1 MSLKFRLLVVAFA
14 LFLSLVSSVWGQK
27 ASSAVQAGAGEI
39 RMQVRD
45 PNGRPIV
52 ADGTLAGPA
61 QDQERDVHTD
71 AGGLLTISG
80 LTYGRYRLKLS
91 HPGFSTQIID
101 FQVQSATPIRH
112 DVRLRIGNVSTTINV
127 VGSAPFGAPD
137 VPLSDVPV
145 PVQTLTARTIEDT
158 NAIDLTNAMNRRLNG
173 VYVNENQNNPFQPDV
188 NYRGY
193 TASPLVGSPAGLSV
207 YLDGVRQNQPF
218 GDVVS
223 WDLIPK
229 LAINSMELIPGSN
242 PVYGLN
248 TLGGAIAVQ
257 TKDGNSAPGFAI
269 SGYGGNFGRRGL
281 DAEYGGN
288 NNAGLNWYAATT
300 IFNEDGWRVAS
311 PSSVRQF
318 FTKLGYTRGRTSIL
332 LSGGYAIND
341 LTGNGTQDF
350 RAINR
355 TVGLN
360 HGYESVYSIPDQTKQ
375 HSPFLTLNVTQS
387 LTNSVSIT
395 GNAYFRYVRTNTTN
409 GDIND
414 DSFDQS
420 LYELSPEDQEALT
433 DAGIPFP
440 PVITP
445 ENTPFPFLLCIAQ
458 GLEKDEPGSACTGV
472 DTDTVDKQ
480 HAYGVSGMIS
490 WNTAHNRLAVGAGW
504 DHGTLTF
511 VQTGQY
517 GYLNPDGI
525 TVTRIPTFLDG
536 STEVDGEP
544 QDNRVNLHGTTNTPS
559 VFVTDTVSLGKWVFT
574 ASGRYNHTNI
584 NNIDRLPPVDYR
596 GSLTAVN
603 VYERFNPSA
612 GVVYKASDL
621 LNAYFDYGEASRA
634 PTSTELGCADANFPC
649 SLPNALVSDPPLKQ
663 VVSRTVDV
671 GVRGGARAFH
681 WNADYFHGDNYN
693 DLLFVA
699 SQQTGFGFFQNFG
712 KTRRQGVEGSLS
724 YSGQK
729 LNAGAEYTFLSATYQ
744 SSQVIGSGSNST
756 NSNALD
762 GGVGV
767 PDGGNITVEPGDQ
780 IPQVPQHMLK
790 LFAGYQ
796 LFRKLSIDADFNLIS
811 ASYVRGNENNLHQPD
826 GVFFLGPGKSP
837 GYGVVNLGARYKI
850 NSYFELFGRVDNL
863 LNRHY
868 YTAGQLATTPYD
880 SSGKFTAQ
888 PFGPITFDGDTEFP
902 VRSSTFLA
910 PGAPI
915 TVFGGV
921 RVIFGRK

>member
-1 MSLKFRLLVVAFA
+1 MPLRFRLLVLCLA
-14 LFLSLVSSVWGQK
+14 LILSLTGRVTAQVSSGT
-27 ASSAVQAGAGEI
+27 SAKNGGIQVQ
-39 RMQVRD
+39 VVD
-45 PNGRPIV
+45 PSGRPV
-52 ADGTLAGPA
+52 ETDGTLTGPG
-61 QDQERDVHTD
+61 QKQERAVHTD
-71 AGGLLTISG
+71 AAGLLTISD

-101 FQVQSATPIRH
+101 FEIQSTTPIKQE
-112 DVRLRIGNVSTTINV
+112 VRLGIGEVSTSINV
-127 VGSAPFGAPD
+127 VGSTPFGALD
-137 VPLSDVPV
+137 VPLADVPV
-145 PVQTLTARTIEDT
+145 PVQTLTARTIDDT
-158 NAIDLTNAMNRRLNG
+158 NAINLTDAMNRRLNG

-229 LAINSMELIPGSN
+229 VAINTMELIPGSN

-269 SGYGGNFGRRGL
+269 SGYGGSFGRRAL
-281 DAEYGGN
+281 DAEYGGSN
-288 NNAGLNWYAATT
+288 SQGWNWYAATSV
-300 IFNEDGWRVAS
+300 FNEDGWRVLS
-311 PSSVRQF
+311 RSSVRQF
-318 FTKLGYTRGRTSIL
+318 FAKVGYNRGGTSIS
-332 LSGGYAIND
+332 LSAGYAIND

-350 RAINR
+350 RAIHR

-360 HGYESVYSIPDQTKQ
+360 HGYDSVYSIPDQTRQ
-375 HSPFLTLNVTQS
+375 HSPFLTLNATQIVNKS
-387 LTNSVSIT
+387 LSATA
-395 GNAYFRYVRTNTTN
+395 NAYFRYIRTNTTN

-420 LYELSPEDQEALT
+420 LYTLSADDQEALT
-433 DAGIPFP
+433 EAGIPFP

-445 ENTPFPFLLCIAQ
+445 ENTPYPFLGCIAQ
-458 GLEKDEPGSACTGV
+458 GLEMDEPGEKCTGV

-480 HAYGVSGMIS
+480 HAFGVSGMIT
-490 WNTAHNRLAVGAGW
+490 WQTAHNRLTAGAAW
-504 DHGTLTF
+504 DHGSLTF
-511 VQTGQY
+511 AQNGQY

-525 TVTRIPTFLDG
+525 TVTRIPVFLDG
-536 STEVDGEP
+536 STEVDDAP

-559 VFVTDTVSLGKWVFT
+559 FFLTDSVSFGKWVIT
-574 ASGRYNHTNI
+574 AAGRYNHTNI

-603 VYERFNPSA
+603 VYERFNPSV
-612 GVVYKASDL
+612 GVVYKASGL
-621 LNAYFDYGEASRA
+621 FNVYADYGEASRA
-634 PTSTELGCADANFPC
+634 PTSTELGCADPDFPC

-663 VVSRTVDV
+663 VVSRTVNV
-671 GVRGGARAFH
+671 GVRGGVNSFQ

-699 SQQTGFGFFQNFG
+699 SEQTGFGFFRNFG
-712 KTRRQGVEGSLS
+712 KTRRQGMEASLS
-724 YSGQK
+724 YSARK
-729 LNAGAEYTFLSATYQ
+729 LNAGAQYTFLSATYE
-744 SSQVIGSGSNST
+744 SSEVIGSGSNST

-762 GGVGV
+762 GGAGV
-767 PDGGNITVEPGDQ
+767 LDGGNITIEPGDY

-790 LFAGYQ
+790 LFADYQ
-796 LFRKLSIDADFNLIS
+796 LMRNLSVDADFSLIS
-811 ASYVRGNENNLHQPD
+811 SSYVRGNENNLHQPD
-826 GVFFLGPGKSP
+826 GVYFLGPGKSP
-837 GYGVVNLGARYKI
+837 GYGVVNLGARYKL
-850 NSYFELFGRVDNL
+850 SSHYELFGQIDNL

-880 SSGKFTAQ
+880 SNGNFTPR
-888 PFGPITFDGDTEFP
+888 PFGPIDFDGNTEFP

-915 TVFGGV
+915 TVFGGMKF
-921 RVIFGRK
+921 IFGRK